1 MLDLLEDCKQEM
13 GVYAPLALIETDA
26 AASPALYGF
35 IRPRLLLPAGLTES
49 FSLPELRHVFLHE
62 LGHVKRG
69 DIPLNWLTTLL
80 LILHWF
86 NPLVWYAF
94 RRMQADRELACDAL
108 ALSYSGDR
116 ERQFYGRTVIK
127 VLEHFSC
134 PARSPDMVG
143 ILENRNQMKAR
154 IRMIKKFEK
163 TNGWPVAAVALFI
176 GLALV
181 GFTGAQSG
189 AGAGPTAANPRSA
202 IENSPATAEG
212 RPNIIATSPRVGATD
227 VNPAITQITVT
238 FDRDMGK
245 GFSWTGGGADYPPS
259 PAGQRAH
266 WLNKRTCVLPVKLQ
280 AAHYYRVGINSKS
293 YRNFR
298 SAGGLSARPTA
309 IYFTTRG
316 AGRQLQR
323 LAAKPKIMRL
333 IPKNGAKDVN
343 PNLTEIRVTFS
354 VPMGAG
360 FSWTGG
366 GPDFPTIPKGK
377 KPYWTEDHKTCVLPV
392 KLEPGHTYRLGI
404 NSPSYKSFQSSGG
417 VPLAPV
423 VLRFTTRK

>member
-1 MLDLLEDCKQEM
+1 MPGHPGSLKHSAPPASGDALVSLAVRTTATAFSWLESWRNWLVGVWLAGAAALLVGLLTTGCRRRWRTRRKRPLTVAEVLDLLEDCKQEM

-143 ILENRNQMKAR
+143 ILENRNQMKA
-154 IRMIKKFEK
+154 I
-163 TNGWPVAAVALFI
+163 
-176 GLALV
+176 
-181 GFTGAQSG
+181 S
-189 AGAGPTAANPRSA
+189 
-202 IENSPATAEG
+202 
-212 RPNIIATSPRVGATD
+212 
-227 VNPAITQITVT
+227 
-238 FDRDMGK
+238 
-245 GFSWTGGGADYPPS
+245 
-259 PAGQRAH
+259 
-266 WLNKRTCVLPVKLQ
+266 
-280 AAHYYRVGINSKS
+280 
-293 YRNFR
+293 
-298 SAGGLSARPTA
+298 
-309 IYFTTRG
+309 
-316 AGRQLQR
+316 
-323 LAAKPKIMRL
+323 
-333 IPKNGAKDVN
+333 
-343 PNLTEIRVTFS
+343 
-354 VPMGAG
+354 
-360 FSWTGG
+360 
-366 GPDFPTIPKGK
+366 
-377 KPYWTEDHKTCVLPV
+377 
-392 KLEPGHTYRLGI
+392 
-404 NSPSYKSFQSSGG
+404 
-417 VPLAPV
+417 
-423 VLRFTTRK
+423 

>member
-1 MLDLLEDCKQEM
+1 
-13 GVYAPLALIETDA
+13 
-26 AASPALYGF
+26 
-35 IRPRLLLPAGLTES
+35 
-49 FSLPELRHVFLHE
+49 
-62 LGHVKRG
+62 
-69 DIPLNWLTTLL
+69 
-80 LILHWF
+80 
-86 NPLVWYAF
+86 
-94 RRMQADRELACDAL
+94 
-108 ALSYSGDR
+108 
-116 ERQFYGRTVIK
+116 
-127 VLEHFSC
+127 
-134 PARSPDMVG
+134 
-143 ILENRNQMKAR
+143 
-154 IRMIKKFEK
+154 MIKKFEK

-202 IENSPATAEG
+202 IENNPATAEG
-212 RPNIIATSPRVGATD
+212 RPNIIATSPRVGETD

-316 AGRQLQR
+316 AASIFATV
-323 LAAKPKIMRL
+323 AAVGL
-333 IPKNGAKDVN
+333 
-343 PNLTEIRVTFS
+343 
-354 VPMGAG
+354 
-360 FSWTGG
+360 
-366 GPDFPTIPKGK
+366 
-377 KPYWTEDHKTCVLPV
+377 
-392 KLEPGHTYRLGI
+392 
-404 NSPSYKSFQSSGG
+404 
-417 VPLAPV
+417 PLARSR
-423 VLRFTTRK
+423 RFKCAIASPARRANSACESPNRRRVRIISRAMDARKYSRAG